1 LCVVALLPLA
11 ACGGKPFNV
20 QPRPTPLPVISSAG
34 AEVDGLI
41 LQAEAV
47 TDENFLYDTFDANLV
62 LAGLLPV
69 RVRLAN
75 SRAEAFE
82 IKRARFEVRASSNR
96 TYKAIDAERA
106 YKRLVS
112 YYGIRT
118 YSKGGYRES
127 RSDFESYGLDTSE
140 PLGAG
145 ESRQGILFFP
155 VPDQEIRSGGLTL
168 VGRRLDAK
176 RSRSDANVEIR
187 LD

>member
-1 LCVVALLPLA
+1 LIPLA

-20 QPRPTPLPVISSAG
+20 QPRPAPLPVISSAG
-34 AEVDGLI
+34 AEVNGLT

-62 LAGLLPV
+62 LAGILPV

-82 IKRARFEVRASSNR
+82 IKRASFEVRASSNQ
-96 TYKAIDAERA
+96 TYKAMDGERA
-106 YKRLVS
+106 YKRLIS

-127 RSDFESYGLDTSE
+127 RSDFESYGLDRSQ

-155 VPDQEIRSGGLTL
+155 VPDQEIRAGGLTL

-176 RSRSDANVEIR
+176 KSRSDANVEIR